1 MFMLQNSLSIFEGG
15 LLLSEI
21 FYFGQ
26 LVFRAQKTIQTYGR
40 KAKVIEREYQ
50 QLKGK
55 LAIIGNERSSVRQI

>member
-1 MFMLQNSLSIFEGG
+1 MFMLQNSLSIFKGG

-21 FYFGQ
+21 FYFAQ

-40 KAKVIEREYQ
+40 KDKVIEREYQ

-55 LAIIGNERSSVRQI
+55 LAIIGNERPSVSQI